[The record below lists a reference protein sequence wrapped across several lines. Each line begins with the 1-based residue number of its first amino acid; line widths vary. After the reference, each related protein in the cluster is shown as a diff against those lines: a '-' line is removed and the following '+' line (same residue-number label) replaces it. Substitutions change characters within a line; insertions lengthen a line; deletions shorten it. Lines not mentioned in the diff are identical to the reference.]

1 MNQISI
7 GGITYTLDPQTKLY
21 TDSIGNT
28 YMYDDISGMTPVAAS
43 NGSNP
48 YDINAGGYAQAL
60 ESIAPTF
67 TAKVAQTQSAG
78 ESWIDTAQRLL
89 TAVTMTSNQRNL
101 MNVNLERAK
110 KGLPPIDINQY
121 TGVGVNVGLA
131 PQTQQLVMYGGIA
144 LLAIFLLNS
153 LKKR

>member
-1 MNQISI
+1 M
-7 GGITYTLDPQTKLY
+7 
-21 TDSIGNT
+21 
-28 YMYDDISGMTPVAAS
+28 
-43 NGSNP
+43 
-48 YDINAGGYAQAL
+48 
-60 ESIAPTF
+60 
-67 TAKVAQTQSAG
+67 AQTQSAG